1 MEANE
6 NLALY
11 GRFQMVLDSPKHYLI
26 RQVDLSSGLLVATK
40 LAALWLPRLKQG
52 L

>member
-26 RQVDLSSGLLVATK
+26 RESRPFIRPTSGYKVGSSMVAK
-40 LAALWLPRLKQG
+40 A
-52 L
+52 